1 MTTAIRQTIRFA
13 NFLSPLL
20 QETYDYIAHYT
31 SIRMSSHTTLHTG
44 QTLAEFASG
53 QVDVA
58 FLCGLLYVRMT
69 QQPDCPLELLAAPV
83 LLGPRYKHRPVYY
96 SDVIV
101 RRDSPYTSF
110 NDLAGSAWAYNE
122 VASHS
127 GCNLICDTLLQ
138 RKKTP
143 AYFGRLL
150 KSGSH
155 LSSLQMVL
163 DGLADATAIDSHLLD
178 VLLQRDPQ
186 LSSRI
191 RWIDMLGPSSIPPVV
206 VAKRMDSDVKQQ
218 LRAALFTMHQHTFA
232 SEILHAGHIER
243 FVPVHDEQYDD
254 IRAIYTRVQASGFS
268 KEFL

>member
-53 QVDVA
+53 QVDVG

-122 VASHS
+122 MASHS

-155 LSSLQMVL
+155 LNSLQMVL
-163 DGLADATAIDSHLLD
+163 DGLADATAVDSHLLD

-232 SEILHAGHIER
+232 SEILRAGYIER
-243 FVPVHDEQYDD
+243 FVPVYDAQYDD

-268 KEFL
+268 NEFL